1 MTTEADLTSET
12 WGQGRPPFGPGGGSS
27 TEPPATQIKMPDS
40 GQSPRPRMRTRSQS
54 KTLDSVEHLLHNLM
68 ERIDENDRRYGE
80 ALGGLNQRLNDL
92 SERAQTVR
100 SDQVG
105 DAGAALERVQHQA
118 SSLAEQV
125 SAADMAHRAVHNAS
139 SEPDHRTS
147 YISDTNDDLHRP
159 DFGDTRLNQ
168 DFANVTKKLE
178 QSFSNQEPA
187 RDFGALSQHMDAL
200 AQRFD
205 AALEARND
213 LGALEKIESQLNA
226 MTANFAEA
234 QRNYAKVDAIEGHL
248 INLMR
253 WAESSDKL
261 NQNNSDVGR
270 LEAIEHALTDL
281 SNNAREMDSRTVSTL
296 EAMNQALHS
305 IAAHAD
311 KSVPSDLENGRALPQ
326 TEPQPARAPLK
337 QRLQDDYAEAW
348 TDEPQTQSNPPVPL
362 SDATAQPADNL
373 GATIPDYQ
381 PPSSKS
387 KAVPEFQTTADKSI
401 PAPGAQQNTDATYE
415 ADSDFIASARRAA
428 AAAALQ
434 PSATTPRSNERKK
447 WSFANAAERFSSGSP
462 RDEKQ
467 TRPVLVAAAIAL
479 LVVSAG
485 LLYSRLQ
492 TAPDTLPKLGTSEHI
507 ETKPSA
513 PAPETSDDKSPT
525 TKKSESA
532 PATPDTK
539 NSTSPSPGQSKLAD
553 PNQTSGRMLE
563 APAPRPRATGSVPK
577 SPPSPQMPG
586 VLPQGRATAT
596 GKRNQAA
603 PPVSR
608 AALKSKQ
615 PISTATLLASL
626 PSEVREPQMPGVTM
640 AIKEPASRAS
650 ATRTGN
656 AAGAVAPALV
666 PSTGTV
672 PPLNSLPQPKRAPA
686 PAVTPSIKPAQP
698 GTIDSAPANEVSNGS
713 RGRQPSMP
721 PARIGPQSLR
731 VAAARG
737 NPAAQ
742 VEIASR
748 FAKGVGVP
756 KDLKQAVEWY
766 GRAAAQGHAPAQY
779 RLAALYE
786 RGQGVKKDT
795 GVARTWYRRAAELGN
810 IRAMHNLAVLYTRR
824 GSGGPDYTSA
834 KNWFYQAARHGLA
847 DSQFNLGI
855 LYESGL
861 GARKNTAE
869 AYKWFALAAQKGD
882 SEARKRR
889 EAIRPQLPAKS
900 LNAAEKSIRSWKSA
914 PTNEEANH
922 TGPPRGGWQN
932 AQSSESTKVASPAL
946 VSRAQTLLNKLGYDA
961 GVADGRLGPQTLSAI
976 RKFEKRSGSTVSG
989 IVSPTLLRRLEALA
1003 S

>member
-1 MTTEADLTSET
+1 
-12 WGQGRPPFGPGGGSS
+12 
-27 TEPPATQIKMPDS
+27 
-40 GQSPRPRMRTRSQS
+40 MRTRSQS
-54 KTLDSVEHLLHNLM
+54 KTLDSVEHLLQNLM
-68 ERIDENDRRYGE
+68 ARLDENDRRYGE

-92 SERAQTVR
+92 SDRAQTAH
-100 SDQVG
+100 SDQMG
-105 DAGAALERVQHQA
+105 DAGATLERVQQQA

-125 SAADMAHRAVHNAS
+125 SAADTAHRAMHS
-139 SEPDHRTS
+139 EPSEPDQQTG
-147 YISDTNDDLHRP
+147 YISGSNDELTRP
-159 DFGDTRLNQ
+159 DFGDNRLNQ

-187 RDFGALSQHMDAL
+187 KDFGALSRHMDTL

-253 WAESSDKL
+253 WAESSDKSSR
-261 NQNNSDVGR
+261 NNNDDGR

-305 IAAHAD
+305 LAAHAD
-311 KSVPSDLENGRALPQ
+311 TSSASDMEIDLARPQ
-326 TEPQPARAPLK
+326 SEPHPTRAPLT
-337 QRLQDDYAEAW
+337 QHLQDDYAEAW
-348 TDEPQTQSNPPVPL
+348 TEESHKQDSPPAPL
-362 SDATAQPADNL
+362 SDATAQQADNL

-381 PPSSKS
+381 PPSNKS
-387 KAVPEFQTTADKSI
+387 KATPAFGAAATKTV
-401 PAPGAQQNTDATYE
+401 PAPDAQQHSDATYE

-434 PSATTPRSNERKK
+434 PPAATPKSPARKK
-447 WSFANAAERFSSGSP
+447 WNLASAAAERFSSGSS
-462 RDEKQ
+462 RDEKR

-485 LLYSRLQ
+485 LLYSRLRS
-492 TAPDTLPKLGTSEHI
+492 APDTLPNLGASEHI
-507 ETKPSA
+507 ETQPSA
-513 PAPETSDDKSPT
+513 PVPETSGNKTPA

-532 PATPDTK
+532 PPAPGIK
-539 NSTSPSPGQSKLAD
+539 NSASPSPGQSKPAD
-553 PNQTSGRMLE
+553 PKQHSGRVPEAPTTRSQTS
-563 APAPRPRATGSVPK
+563 GSVPK
-577 SPPSPQMPG
+577 PSLSPQIPG
-586 VLPQGRATAT
+586 IVPQGRATAA
-596 GKRNQAA
+596 GRQNQAS

-608 AALKSKQ
+608 AALKSAQ

-656 AAGAVAPALV
+656 AAGAAAPALV
-666 PSTGTV
+666 PSTGTF
-672 PPLNSLPQPKRAPA
+672 PQQNSLPQPKRAPA
-686 PAVTPSIKPAQP
+686 PKMVPGSRSANPSSV
-698 GTIDSAPANEVSNGS
+698 DSAPANEISNGL
-713 RGRQPSMP
+713 RGPRSAMP

-748 FAKGVGVP
+748 FAKGVGVS

-766 GRAAAQGHAPAQY
+766 GRAAAQGHAQAQY

-786 RGQGVKKDT
+786 RGQGVIKDT

-861 GARKNTAE
+861 GARKNIAE
-869 AYKWFALAAQKGD
+869 AYKWFSLAAQQGD

-889 EAIRPQLPAKS
+889 EAVRPQLPAKS
-900 LNAAEKSIRSWKSA
+900 LNAAEKAIRSWKNA
-914 PTNEEANH
+914 PTKEEANR

-932 AQSSESTKVASPAL
+932 AQATKATITANPAL
-946 VSRAQTLLNKLGYDA
+946 ISRAQNLLNKLGYDA

-976 RKFEKRSGSTVSG
+976 RKFETRSGSAVTGV
-989 IVSPTLLRRLEALA
+989 VSPTLLRRLEALA

>member
-12 WGQGRPPFGPGGGSS
+12 WGQGQPQLGPVGGSS

-68 ERIDENDRRYGE
+68 SRLDENDRRYGE
-80 ALGGLNQRLNDL
+80 ALGGLNERLNDL
-92 SERAQTVR
+92 SERAQTVH
-100 SDQVG
+100 SDQMG
-105 DAGAALERVQHQA
+105 DAGATLERVQQQA

-125 SAADMAHRAVHNAS
+125 SAADTAHRAMHSAPS
-139 SEPDHRTS
+139 APDHRTS

-159 DFGDTRLNQ
+159 DFGDNRLNQ

-187 RDFGALSQHMDAL
+187 KDFGALSQHMDAL

-226 MTANFAEA
+226 ITANFAEA

-253 WAESSDKL
+253 WAESSDKS
-261 NQNNSDVGR
+261 NQNNNDDSR
-270 LEAIEHALTDL
+270 LEAIEHALNDL
-281 SNNAREMDSRTVSTL
+281 SNNAREMDTRTVSTL

-305 IAAHAD
+305 LAAHTD
-311 KSVPSDLENGRALPQ
+311 TSTPSDLAIDGALPQ
-326 TEPQPARAPLK
+326 TEPQPVRAPLT
-337 QRLQDDYAEAW
+337 QHLQDDYAEAW
-348 TDEPQTQSNPPVPL
+348 TDESHKQSNQPTQL
-362 SDATAQPADNL
+362 SNATTQPKDNL

-387 KAVPEFQTTADKSI
+387 KAVPEFGTTAAKSV
-401 PAPGAQQNTDATYE
+401 PKTDAPQETDATYE

-434 PSATTPRSNERKK
+434 PSATMPKSQVRKK
-447 WSFANAAERFSSGSP
+447 WNLASAAERFSSGSS
-462 RDEKQ
+462 RDEKR

-492 TAPDTLPKLGTSEHI
+492 TAPDTLPNLGTSELI
-507 ETKPSA
+507 ETKPA
-513 PAPETSDDKSPT
+513 TPVPETSDDKSPT

-532 PATPDTK
+532 PTAPNNK
-539 NSTSPSPGQSKLAD
+539 NSASPSPRQNKLAD
-553 PNQTSGRMLE
+553 PKPRSGRMLKGPTTRSQ
-563 APAPRPRATGSVPK
+563 ASGKVPK
-577 SPPSPQMPG
+577 SFPSPKMPG

-596 GKRNQAA
+596 GKQNQAS

-608 AALKSKQ
+608 AAMKSRQ

-640 AIKEPASRAS
+640 AIKEPASRSS
-650 ATRTGN
+650 ATRMGN
-656 AAGAVAPALV
+656 AADAVAPALV
-666 PSTGTV
+666 PSTGTF
-672 PPLNSLPQPKRAPA
+672 PPPNSLPQPKRAPA
-686 PAVTPSIKPAQP
+686 PATTPSIKPAQP
-698 GTIDSAPANEVSNGS
+698 GAIDSAPANEVSNGS
-713 RGRQPSMP
+713 RGRQSAMP

-779 RLAALYE
+779 RLAALHE

-824 GSGGPDYTSA
+824 EAGGPDYTSA

-861 GARKNTAE
+861 GARKNSAE
-869 AYKWFALAAQKGD
+869 AYKWFSLAAQKGD

-889 EAIRPQLPAKS
+889 ESIRPQLPAKS

-914 PTNEEANH
+914 PANEAAND

-932 AQSSESTKVASPAL
+932 AQASKATTVSNPAL

-961 GVADGRLGPQTLSAI
+961 GVADGRIGPQTLAAI
-976 RKFEKRSGSTVSG
+976 RKFEIRSGSTVTG
-989 IVSPTLLRRLEALA
+989 IVSPALLRRLEALA